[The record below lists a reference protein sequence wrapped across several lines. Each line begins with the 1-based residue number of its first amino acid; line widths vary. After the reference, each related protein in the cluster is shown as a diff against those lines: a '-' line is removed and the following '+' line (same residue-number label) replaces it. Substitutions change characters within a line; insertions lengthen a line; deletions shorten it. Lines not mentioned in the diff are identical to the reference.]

1 MFTISSRLSLHTENG
16 DVVEVRTSRTFYRVV
31 ISDSEARILG
41 PGVDQ
46 TYTIGDEIAEH
57 LSSEGAAAVAVT
69 LFEEGE

>member
-1 MFTISSRLSLHTENG
+1 MV
-16 DVVEVRTSRTFYRVV
+16 DVRTSRTFYSCVVGDSEVRVV
-31 ISDSEARILG
+31 G

-46 TYTIGDEIAEH
+46 TFTIGDEIAEH